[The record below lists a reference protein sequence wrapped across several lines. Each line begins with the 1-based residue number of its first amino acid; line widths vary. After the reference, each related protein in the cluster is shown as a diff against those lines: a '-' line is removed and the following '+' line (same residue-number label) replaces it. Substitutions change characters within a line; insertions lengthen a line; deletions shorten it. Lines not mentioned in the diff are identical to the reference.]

1 MYAFFPRAPLHLR
14 PPPLLTSFLTP
25 SVSFH
30 LILLFLLVSLS
41 LSLSEGQRYSH
52 ISRSPWQ
59 RCSKKEREAARGRG
73 WWGDWGGWSE
83 GWRGWGCVNN
93 ANATSLIIDCMF
105 SPPLSAPAPLNPS
118 PWYNTE
124 LHLLPPTFISLFSF
138 VSFSFHSHYSCASAG
153 VLFPVVLKLNLH
165 IVLSLL
171 SLLLLG
177 HLADSV
183 GIHGNPEKWHRFLG
197 EYQYRQASI
206 NIPVT
211 HYQSNGEV
219 AAVTPDYK

>member
-1 MYAFFPRAPLHLR
+1 MATLQQERKR
-14 PPPLLTSFLTP
+14 D
-25 SVSFH
+25 
-30 LILLFLLVSLS
+30 
-41 LSLSEGQRYSH
+41 RK
-52 ISRSPWQ
+52 
-59 RCSKKEREAARGRG
+59 SKRVVGWG
-73 WWGDWGGWSE
+73 WWED
-83 GWRGWGCVNN
+83 WGCVNN

-105 SPPLSAPAPLNPS
+105 PPAPP
-118 PWYNTE
+118 P
-124 LHLLPPTFISLFSF
+124 PPTFISLFSF
-138 VSFSFHSHYSCASAG
+138 VSLSFHPHYSRALAD

-177 HLADSV
+177 HLAGNV
-183 GIHGNPEKWHRFLG
+183 GIHGNLEKWHWFLG

-211 HYQSNGEV
+211 HYQSNGEA

>member
-1 MYAFFPRAPLHLR
+1 MYASLPHAPLHLL
-14 PPPLLTSFLTP
+14 PPSFLTSFLTP

-30 LILLFLLVSLS
+30 LILLSLLVS

-52 ISRSPWQ
+52 ISQSPWQ
-59 RCSKKEREAARGRG
+59 RCSKKEREAARARG
-73 WWGDWGGWSE
+73 WWGGWGGWLE
-83 GWRGWGCVNN
+83 GWWGWGCVNN
-93 ANATSLIIDCMF
+93 ANATSLIIDCVF
-105 SPPLSAPAPLNPS
+105 FPPLYAPALLNPN
-118 PWYNTE
+118 PWYNT
-124 LHLLPPTFISLFSF
+124 HPPHPLPPPFIFLFSF
-138 VSFSFHSHYSCASAG
+138 VSLSFHSHYSRAPAG
-153 VLFPVVLKLNLH
+153 VLLPVVLKLNLH

-177 HLADSV
+177 HLAGNV

-211 HYQSNGEV
+211 HYQSNGEA
-219 AAVTPDYK
+219 AAVTLDYK